1 MYDNF
6 DSNFVHDF
14 CAQVSS
20 KKWPNCYVF
29 DNRTLTTKIA
39 TFTVNTYITIS
50 NLICK
55 HMYNIF
61 VLLYVNILL
70 EQKYQLHL
78 LVADPQ

>member
-1 MYDNF
+1 MTILIQISYTI
-6 DSNFVHDF
+6 FVPRW
-14 CAQVSS
+14 APR
-20 KKWPNCYVF
+20 KGCYVF

-61 VLLYVNILL
+61 VLLKYVNILL

>member
-1 MYDNF
+1 MTILIQISYTI
-6 DSNFVHDF
+6 FVPRW
-14 CAQVSS
+14 A
-20 KKWPNCYVF
+20 PRNGCYVF

-61 VLLYVNILL
+61 VLLKYVNILL